1 MMNIPIR
8 LRTALLAAIILFF
21 VIVLYFLKRR
31 RLTLKYSL
39 LWLLTGTV
47 MLVLVAFPELMMFLS
62 RLLGTQSIMNTLY
75 LLILAFVIILLMMLT
90 SIVSG
95 QTERI
100 RRLAQSNA
108 LLEKRIRELEEEFRE
123 KAGKS

>member
-47 MLVLVAFPELMMFLS
+47 MLVLVALPELMMFLS
-62 RLLGTQSIMNTLY
+62 RLIGTQSIMNTLY

-108 LLEKRIRELEEEFRE
+108 LLEKRIRELEEKIGE

>member
-62 RLLGTQSIMNTLY
+62 RLIGTQSIMNTLY

-123 KAGKS
+123 KVGKS

>member
-21 VIVLYFLKRR
+21 VMVLYFLKRR

-62 RLLGTQSIMNTLY
+62 RLIGTQSIMNTLY

>member
-1 MMNIPIR
+1 
-8 LRTALLAAIILFF
+8 
-21 VIVLYFLKRR
+21 
-31 RLTLKYSL
+31 
-39 LWLLTGTV
+39 
-47 MLVLVAFPELMMFLS
+47 
-62 RLLGTQSIMNTLY
+62 MNTLY

>member
-62 RLLGTQSIMNTLY
+62 RLIGTQSIMNTLY

-108 LLEKRIRELEEEFRE
+108 LLEKKIRELEEKIGE

>member
-62 RLLGTQSIMNTLY
+62 RLIGTQSIMNTLY

-123 KAGKS
+123 KAGKP

>member
-47 MLVLVAFPELMMFLS
+47 MLVLVALPELMMFLS
-62 RLLGTQSIMNTLY
+62 RLIGTQSIMNTLY

-108 LLEKRIRELEEEFRE
+108 LLEKRIRELEEKIGD

>member
-47 MLVLVAFPELMMFLS
+47 MLVLVVFPELMMFLS
-62 RLLGTQSIMNTLY
+62 RFIGTQSIMNTLY

>member
-62 RLLGTQSIMNTLY
+62 RLIGTQSIMNTLY

-100 RRLAQSNA
+100 RRLVQSNA

>member
-1 MMNIPIR
+1 MMNRPIR

-62 RLLGTQSIMNTLY
+62 RLIGTQSIMNTLY

>member
-62 RLLGTQSIMNTLY
+62 RLIGTQSIMNTLY

-108 LLEKRIRELEEEFRE
+108 LLEKRIRELKEEFRE

>member
-62 RLLGTQSIMNTLY
+62 RLIGTQSIMNTLY

>member
-47 MLVLVAFPELMMFLS
+47 MLVLVAFPEFMMFLS
-62 RLLGTQSIMNTLY
+62 RLIGTQSIMNTLY

>member
-62 RLLGTQSIMNTLY
+62 RLIGTQSIMNTLY

-108 LLEKRIRELEEEFRE
+108 LLEKRIRELEHEFRE

>member
-62 RLLGTQSIMNTLY
+62 RLIGTQSIMNTLY
-75 LLILAFVIILLMMLT
+75 LLILAFVIVLLMMLT

>member
-47 MLVLVAFPELMMFLS
+47 MLVLVAFP
-62 RLLGTQSIMNTLY
+62 
-75 LLILAFVIILLMMLT
+75 
-90 SIVSG
+90 
-95 QTERI
+95 
-100 RRLAQSNA
+100 
-108 LLEKRIRELEEEFRE
+108 
-123 KAGKS
+123 

>member
-62 RLLGTQSIMNTLY
+62 RLIGTQSIMNTLY

-100 RRLAQSNA
+100 RGLAQSNA
-108 LLEKRIRELEEEFRE
+108 LLEKRIRELEEKIGE

>member
-31 RLTLKYSL
+31 RLTLKYIL

-62 RLLGTQSIMNTLY
+62 RLIGTQSIMNTLY

>member
-62 RLLGTQSIMNTLY
+62 RLIGTQSIMNTLY

-108 LLEKRIRELEEEFRE
+108 LLEKRIRELEEKIGE